1 VDLIG
6 NTPLVRIR
14 RLAGEGCATILA
26 KLEKYNPGGSIK
38 DRVAKYMIEAAER
51 EGRLKEGTVII
62 EPTSGNTG
70 IALAMVAAAKGY
82 RVKAV
87 MPESMSIERAKI
99 MRAFGAEP
107 IFVRHEEWRDAAISL
122 AKRLAEENGYF
133 MPNQFENRA
142 NVLAHYETTGREILE
157 QTGGDVD
164 ALVAGVGSGG
174 TIMGVGRRL
183 KEFNPGIRI
192 VGVEARPDSRIQG
205 LRNFSQGG
213 CAPPIL
219 DASMI
224 DEKVPIEDED
234 AFRMARELA
243 EKEGLFVGPSS
254 GAAMWAA
261 LRKARE
267 LGEGKVVV
275 AIFPDGGERYLS
287 TGVFG

>member
-122 AKRLAEENGYF
+122 AKRLPRRTDTSCRTNSRTAPTSWRIMRPPGGRSWSK
-133 MPNQFENRA
+133 PAGTSTRSSRA
-142 NVLAHYETTGREILE
+142 W
-157 QTGGDVD
+157 GG
-164 ALVAGVGSGG
+164 G
-174 TIMGVGRRL
+174 
-183 KEFNPGIRI
+183 
-192 VGVEARPDSRIQG
+192 
-205 LRNFSQGG
+205 
-213 CAPPIL
+213 
-219 DASMI
+219 
-224 DEKVPIEDED
+224 
-234 AFRMARELA
+234 
-243 EKEGLFVGPSS
+243 
-254 GAAMWAA
+254 
-261 LRKARE
+261 
-267 LGEGKVVV
+267 
-275 AIFPDGGERYLS
+275 
-287 TGVFG
+287 